1 MTPQALA
8 QACAD
13 RMWGGDAASRGL
25 GMALDRVVPGA
36 ARLSMTVTAAMLNG
50 HGTCHGGFIFTLADS
65 AFAFACNTDGTASV
79 ASHCAVSFLR
89 PARLGDR
96 LVADAEQRHREG
108 RSGIYDV
115 RVTCGDAVVAEFRG
129 QSRTTGAKLLDSAD
143 AR

>member
-1 MTPQALA
+1 
-8 QACAD
+8 
-13 RMWGGDAASRGL
+13 MWGGDAASRGL
-25 GMALDRVVPGA
+25 GMILDQVAPGA
-36 ARLSMTVTAAMLNG
+36 ARLSMRVTAAMLNG

-89 PARLGDR
+89 PAMLGDL
-96 LVADAEQRHREG
+96 LVADARERHREG
-108 RSGIYDV
+108 RRGIYDV

-129 QSRTTGAKLLDSAD
+129 QSRTTGTKFLEPAD

>member
-1 MTPQALA
+1 MTPQAVA

-13 RMWGGDAASRGL
+13 RMWAGDIASRGL
-25 GMALDRVVPGA
+25 GMMLDRVAPGA

-50 HGTCHGGFIFTLADS
+50 HGTCHGGFIFALADS

-79 ASHCAVSFLR
+79 ASHCAISFLR
-89 PARLGDR
+89 PAQLGDR
-96 LVADAEQRHREG
+96 LVADARE
-108 RSGIYDV
+108 RYREERTGIYDV

-129 QSRTTGAKLLDSAD
+129 QSRTTGARLLEQAD

>member
-1 MTPQALA
+1 MTPQGLA
-8 QACAD
+8 QAYAD

-25 GMALDRVVPGA
+25 GMTLDWVAPGA

-89 PARLGDR
+89 PAMLGDR
-96 LVADAEQRHREG
+96 LVADAEERHRER

-129 QSRTTGAKLLDSAD
+129 QSRTTGAKLL
-143 AR
+143 